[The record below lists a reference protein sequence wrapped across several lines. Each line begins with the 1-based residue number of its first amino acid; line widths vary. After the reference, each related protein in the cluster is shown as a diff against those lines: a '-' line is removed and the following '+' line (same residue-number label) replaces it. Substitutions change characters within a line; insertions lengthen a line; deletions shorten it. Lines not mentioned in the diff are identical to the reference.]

1 MLSAA
6 LTLSVLSLS
15 AFGQKQTLRAI
26 FRILISPRCIWRNA
40 VKENMQITAYE
51 VIEEPMALQTAERT
65 RQWMNDTVDRFAY
78 RCLPL
83 AIANQVGW
91 DVLCPVAFT
100 AKWNGKEDVNAIQI
114 KFNGQES
121 SLISSHFGHG
131 ILTFTLGYLFR
142 TTKSHNL
149 WVKGPTNCP
158 KDGIAPLEGLIET
171 DWAPFSFT
179 MNWKFTRP
187 RHKVRFEEGEPI
199 CRILPYPRHYI
210 RKFDPQIQS
219 ISRNAKLYNQYVEWR
234 KTRATFIDDLKD
246 AKSDA
251 AKAKWQRTYMKG
263 QNQTGN
269 TFAGHQTKIQMKD
282 FRRT

>member
-1 MLSAA
+1 
-6 LTLSVLSLS
+6 
-15 AFGQKQTLRAI
+15 
-26 FRILISPRCIWRNA
+26 
-40 VKENMQITAYE
+40 MQITAYE
-51 VIEEPMALQTAERT
+51 VIEEPMVLQTAERS
-65 RQWMNDTVDRFAY
+65 RQWMNDTIDRFAY

-100 AKWNGKEDVNAIQI
+100 AKWNGKETLNAIQI
-114 KFNGQES
+114 KFHGKES
-121 SLISSHFGHG
+121 TLISSHFGDG
-131 ILTFTLGYLFR
+131 ILTFTLGYLFH

-149 WVKGPTNCP
+149 WIKGPTNCP

-187 RHKVRFEEGEPI
+187 RHKVRFEVGEPI
-199 CRILPYPRHYI
+199 CRILPYPRHYV
-210 RKFDPQIQS
+210 RKFDPQIKNIHQD
-219 ISRNAKLYNQYVEWR
+219 AGLYNQYAEWR
-234 KTRATFIDDLKD
+234 KSRATFIDDLKD
-246 AKSDA
+246 ANSDA
-251 AKAKWQRTYMKG
+251 SKAKWQRTYLKG